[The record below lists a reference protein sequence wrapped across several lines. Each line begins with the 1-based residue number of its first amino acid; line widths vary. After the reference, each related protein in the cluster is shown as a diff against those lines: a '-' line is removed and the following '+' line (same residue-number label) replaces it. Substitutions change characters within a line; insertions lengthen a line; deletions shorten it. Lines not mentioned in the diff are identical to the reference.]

1 MPGHEDLPS
10 ALGVLTR
17 FLAAAPLT
25 SAISDLEYALE
36 GCNQAELEVVL
47 GARGLSPELLTAGL
61 LVRREFGRINDLI
74 HATAIVLSLPHLLA
88 PGETLRRPSLAAGN
102 DPSRPFDI
110 ETDRRVAEFKFSRWD
125 GNDAMRKR
133 HVFKDLVH
141 LAAEES
147 GRAAELY
154 VLGARPVRFLR
165 TTRSS
170 VSWALDRFPTTRALF
185 EQRFG
190 SLDQPIPEFV
200 SGEGARV
207 AIIDL
212 EQRLPTLFPL
222 AE

>member
-1 MPGHEDLPS
+1 MPGQDEFAG
-10 ALGVLTR
+10 ALKVLTR

-25 SAISDLEYALE
+25 SAIADLEYALD
-36 GCNQAELEVVL
+36 GRSQAELEDVL
-47 GARGLSPELLTAGL
+47 AARGLSPELLTAGL
-61 LVRREFGRINDLI
+61 LVRRELGRINDLI
-74 HATAIVLSLPHLLA
+74 HAAAIVLSLPHLLA

-102 DPSRPFDI
+102 DPSRPFDV

-154 VLGARPVRFLR
+154 VLGARPIRFLR
-165 TTRSS
+165 ATRSP
-170 VSWALDRFPTTRALF
+170 VSWALDRFPGTRVLF

-190 SLDQPIPEFV
+190 RLDKPIPEFV
-200 SGEGARV
+200 SGDGARV
-207 AIIDL
+207 EIIDL
-212 EQRLPTLFPL
+212 EQRLPSLFPP
-222 AE
+222 EQ